1 MHEESRTPDLVELW
15 RRVIDA
21 LNSGDFDAVMGFYAP
36 DAVVDS
42 MAMATGFEGV
52 AAIRGLFED
61 MLRPYEE
68 WEIEAEEILDLG
80 NGVAFCVL
88 LQQGRPVGSSGRV
101 QMRLGSVVM
110 MAEGVVTR
118 QTMYA
123 DIPEARAAAERLAK
137 ERADG

>member
-1 MHEESRTPDLVELW
+1 MPEESTTPDLVERW
-15 RRVIDA
+15 RRVVDA
-21 LNSGDFDAVMGFYAP
+21 LNSGDFDAVMSFYAP
-36 DAVVDS
+36 DAVLES
-42 MAMATGFEGV
+42 MAMATGFEGA

-80 NGVAFCVL
+80 NEVAFGVL
-88 LQQGRPVGSSGRV
+88 FQQGRPAGSSSRV

-118 QTMYA
+118 QTMYT
-123 DIPEARAAAERLAK
+123 DIDEARAAAERLAE